1 MVNAMTL
8 NSEKSALP
16 WQGAGLSHMGLRRSS
31 NQDAF
36 AVDNELGLWIVADG
50 MGGRAGGD
58 VASAVAVQA
67 LLDHFQRLHK
77 EGRPAAFAQGDA
89 EATAQL
95 RRAIQYADVA
105 IRDRALEQS
114 DLTGMGTTIVA
125 VVVSSLSPLQVAIGH
140 VGDSRAYL
148 YRDQELRTLTR
159 DHSLV
164 EDLLA
169 KGQISPGD
177 VSTHPQRH
185 ILVRALGIEDQTD
198 PDIANQAIQPGDILL
213 LCTDGITRM
222 LVDQQ
227 MMAHLNSA
235 THSLDDAC
243 RGLVSEANAHGG
255 KDNSTAVVVRFS

>member
-1 MVNAMTL
+1 MTL
-8 NSEKSALP
+8 NSEKVPAH
-16 WQGAGLSHMGLRRSS
+16 WQGAGHSHMGLRRSS

-50 MGGRAGGD
+50 MGGRAGGN

-67 LLDHFQRLHK
+67 LLDHFQSFHK
-77 EGRPAAFAQGDA
+77 EGRPAVFAQGDA
-89 EATAQL
+89 DATAQL
-95 RRAIQYADVA
+95 RRAIQYADQT
-105 IRDRALEQS
+105 IRERALEQS
-114 DLTGMGTTIVA
+114 ELTGMGTTIVA

-148 YRDQELRTLTR
+148 YRAQELRTLTR

-185 ILVRALGIEDQTD
+185 ILVRALGMEEQAD

-222 LVDQQ
+222 LIDQQ

-235 THSLDDAC
+235 THSPDDAC
-243 RGLVSEANAHGG
+243 RGLVSEANAQGG